1 MQFLFTNRLA
11 NTWGETSG
19 QGKTSLD
26 SLSLCLP
33 SFEETYLPDNMGF
46 SSLCDLL
53 CGGFGKKVVGG
64 KGEKLNNTKVP
75 LQSNRVY
82 QYFSNFNVH
91 TRHLEIWL
99 KIQTLIQ

>member
-1 MQFLFTNRLA
+1 
-11 NTWGETSG
+11 
-19 QGKTSLD
+19 
-26 SLSLCLP
+26 
-33 SFEETYLPDNMGF
+33 MGF

-64 KGEKLNNTKVP
+64 KGEKLNNPKVP

-99 KIQTLIQ
+99 KIQTLIQWVGLGVCISNKHPREVTASGKNLNDEFWATECFITGSA